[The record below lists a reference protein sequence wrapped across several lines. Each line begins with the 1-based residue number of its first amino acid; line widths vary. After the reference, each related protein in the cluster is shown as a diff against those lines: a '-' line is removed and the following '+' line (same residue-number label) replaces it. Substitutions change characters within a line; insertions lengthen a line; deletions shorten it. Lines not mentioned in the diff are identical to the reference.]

1 MKDVLNLLSDILLQ
15 HLWRIRELQTKGQNM
30 KQEMLEMKELLEL
43 YLVALQCAK
52 LEKEKYADE

>member
-1 MKDVLNLLSDILLQ
+1 MGNERGAGPAVLLQ
-15 HLWRIRELQTKGQNM
+15 HLWRISELQTKGQSM

-52 LEKEKYADE
+52 LKKEQYE

>member
-1 MKDVLNLLSDILLQ
+1 
-15 HLWRIRELQTKGQNM
+15 M

-52 LEKEKYADE
+52 LKKEQYE